1 MELRESELS
10 LDKWVK
16 IWQVYFFLET
26 EKKKI
31 PRSKIEGA
39 VVQS

>member
-26 EKKKI
+26 EKKK
-31 PRSKIEGA
+31 KF
-39 VVQS
+39 QDQK

>member
-10 LDKWVK
+10 VDKWVK
-16 IWQVYFFLET
+16 IWQVYFFLEI
-26 EKKKI
+26 EKKF
-31 PRSKIEGA
+31 PRSEIERA